1 MYQEKLKQVQKELT
15 QTEKIIADFF
25 QNHSLEARSFTSYQ
39 LADRLNTAVFGNC
52 WKICQPR

>member
-1 MYQEKLKQVQKELT
+1 MYQEKLKQVQNELT

-39 LADRLNTAVFGNC
+39 LADRLNIGQSTIILFS
-52 WKICQPR
+52 KKL